1 MWIDG
6 VKCNSHQWWN
16 NDKCWCECK
25 KHHACEKDHVWNPAT
40 CNSENGKYLANF
52 MDDSTI
58 TCDEV
63 IESYNEE
70 TNFNEK
76 KATCKIQIFYI
87 LLSFLSITIALLI
100 DVSI

>member
-1 MWIDG
+1 
-6 VKCNSHQWWN
+6 
-16 NDKCWCECK
+16 
-25 KHHACEKDHVWNPAT
+25 
-40 CNSENGKYLANF
+40 

-70 TNFNEK
+70 KNFNEK